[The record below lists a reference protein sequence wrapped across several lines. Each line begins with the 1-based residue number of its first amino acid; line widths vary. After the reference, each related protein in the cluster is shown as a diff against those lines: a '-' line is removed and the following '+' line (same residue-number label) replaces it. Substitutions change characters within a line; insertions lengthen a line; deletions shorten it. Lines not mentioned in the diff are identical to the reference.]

1 MADTEFKIGCEDTHG
16 NPFRYCSCGWMED
29 AEVKE
34 GKAVTEFTEAD
45 RVMLQ
50 EIHAVIGQLSELGPQ
65 VMPVIE
71 SLQKHPMLKM
81 LFK

>member
-16 NPFRYCSCGWMED
+16 NPFRYCSCGWFE
-29 AEVKE
+29 ETEPKPVP
-34 GKAVTEFTEAD
+34 AVFTEAD
-45 RVMLQ
+45 RVMIQ
-50 EIHAVIGQLSELGPQ
+50 EIHAVVKDLKDLGPQ

>member
-1 MADTEFKIGCEDTHG
+1 MSEQTVNEIFSQVHNDMAIAEDTAARHE
-16 NPFRYCSCGWMED
+16 SE
-29 AEVKE
+29 AKT
-34 GKAVTEFTEAD
+34 AVATVFTEAD
-45 RVMLQ
+45 RVMIQ
-50 EIHAVIGQLSELGPQ
+50 EIHAVVKDLKDLGPQ

>member
-1 MADTEFKIGCEDTHG
+1 MI
-16 NPFRYCSCGWMED
+16 
-29 AEVKE
+29 
-34 GKAVTEFTEAD
+34 
-45 RVMLQ
+45 Q
-50 EIHAVIGQLSELGPQ
+50 EIHAVVKDLKDLGPQ

>member
-1 MADTEFKIGCEDTHG
+1 MPEI
-16 NPFRYCSCGWMED
+16 
-29 AEVKE
+29 E
-34 GKAVTEFTEAD
+34 GKTVTEFTEAD
-45 RVMLQ
+45 REMLQ